1 MRLWCRLRRVRATFS
16 PRVFEGRRTL
26 DIGCGRRKLPGSIGL
41 DARGVPGVDVIA
53 DLNRRLPFKDAQFD
67 AVNADQ
73 VLEHISDLPA
83 LISEIHRIL
92 RPSGFLV
99 AHVPYFRSSWA
110 HVDPTHVRCF
120 TLRSMD
126 YFVAGSEF
134 FERYRFHDAGF
145 QTLEMHLDSHRHAS
159 FARRLLASVALTRRD
174 RFENSFLSFLCP
186 FELLTFVLR
195 KA

>member
-1 MRLWCRLRRVRATFS
+1 M
-16 PRVFEGRRTL
+16 
-26 DIGCGRRKLPGSIGL
+26 
-41 DARGVPGVDVIA
+41 DAHGVAGVDVIA
-53 DLNRRLPFKDAQFD
+53 DLNRGLPFKDAQFD

-73 VLEHISDLPA
+73 VLEHIIDLPI

-126 YFVAGSEF
+126 YFVAGSDF
-134 FERYRFHDAGF
+134 FERYRFHDAAF
-145 QTLEMHLDSHRHAS
+145 QTLEMYLDSHRHIS